1 MNEAPL
7 RRKGQQNSA
16 ASTVNYIDAGLLTA
30 SAAADLLGLDAR
42 TLNNWRY
49 RGIGPV
55 FIRLGG
61 KVRYSVI
68 DLNAY
73 VANSRQQIT
82 GRASYRLAS

>member
-7 RRKGQQNSA
+7 RRKGQQA
-16 ASTVNYIDAGLLTA
+16 KATTASNYIGAGLLT
-30 SAAADLLGLDAR
+30 SKAAAELLGLDAR
-42 TLNNWRY
+42 TLDNWRY

-61 KVRYSVI
+61 KIRYSVL

-73 VANSRQQIT
+73 VANSRHQIT
-82 GRASYRLAS
+82 GQLNYQLAS

>member
-7 RRKGQQNSA
+7 RRKGQQNKV

-30 SAAADLLGLDAR
+30 KAAADLLGLDAR

-82 GRASYRLAS
+82 GQASYRLAS